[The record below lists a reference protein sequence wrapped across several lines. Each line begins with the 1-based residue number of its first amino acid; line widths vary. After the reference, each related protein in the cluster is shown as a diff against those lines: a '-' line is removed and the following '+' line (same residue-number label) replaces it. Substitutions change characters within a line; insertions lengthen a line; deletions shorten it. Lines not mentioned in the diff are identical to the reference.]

1 MADAG
6 DELELEIGPVAHGGH
21 CVARLPDSGG
31 QGRVVFVRHTLPG
44 ELVRVRLTEAAS
56 EARYWRAE
64 AIDVIEPSP
73 DRVPSPWPEAGPGGV
88 GGGELAHVAL
98 AAQRRWK
105 GKVVAEQLARLA
117 GIERDVT
124 VEAAPGDEERGG
136 LRWRSRIELRTDA
149 QGRAGMTMS
158 RSNE

>member
-1 MADAG
+1 
-6 DELELEIGPVAHGGH
+6 
-21 CVARLPDSGG
+21 ARLPDSGG

-88 GGGELAHVAL
+88 GGGELSHVAL

-117 GIERDVT
+117 GIERDVA

-158 RSNE
+158 RSNEIVPLTSMPLAHEGLAPLGL